1 MKYRFLKG
9 IIKAF
14 ALQPLWMMYGL
25 SDLASFILYRIVKYR
40 VPVVRKNLAMAF
52 PEKSD
57 KERREIEK
65 KFYRHLCDVFI
76 ETAKLAHISDKE
88 MARRVTVKGA
98 EHVNNAIRNGKSV
111 IFMLG
116 HFGNWEWVTYASR
129 YFLPGTISC
138 EIYHPLRDKEFDKV
152 MLDLRQRFGNENI
165 PMSKTYRRLLEIN
178 KEGKHFACGFI
189 SDQRPFTPVLKHW
202 TDFFGIDTA
211 YVDGG
216 EVIGNRLGAEYVY
229 AEMMP
234 EKRGH
239 YTLTISP
246 LKPLEDRGENPLTRA
261 FLKRLEESI
270 RKNPPSW
277 LWSHNRWKRKRG
289 E

>member
-14 ALQPLWMMYGL
+14 AMQPLWMMYGL
-25 SDLASFILYRIVKYR
+25 SDLASFVLYRIVKYR

-52 PEKSD
+52 PEKSE

-76 ETAKLAHISDKE
+76 ETAKLAHVSDKE
-88 MARRVTVKGA
+88 MSRRVTVKGA
-98 EHVNNAIRNGKSV
+98 ENVNNAFRNGKSV

-202 TDFFGIDTA
+202 TDFLGIDTA

-246 LKPLEDRGENPLTRA
+246 LKPIEDGGENPLTRA

-270 RKNPPSW
+270 RKNPSAW